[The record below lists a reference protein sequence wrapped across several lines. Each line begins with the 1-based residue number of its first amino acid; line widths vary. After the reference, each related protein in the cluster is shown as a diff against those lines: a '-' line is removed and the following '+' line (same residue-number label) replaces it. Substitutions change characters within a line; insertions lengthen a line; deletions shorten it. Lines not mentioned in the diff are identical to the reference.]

1 MPLLPTCGD
10 KLDTHRSVRRF
21 RADGRLLHGQGLLR
35 LCSGKAPMVLNR
47 NKNRGVEASDMPV
60 TNEIASDG
68 FNVLNDDEWPGID
81 SKFRLIVVAA
91 LRSKQLLNGSV
102 PRIDADPLKRRNTSI
117 ALEEVKQGLVP
128 FTNGNDD

>member
-1 MPLLPTCGD
+1 MLTGIEESKRLM
-10 KLDTHRSVRRF
+10 SVTSEIGRNGF
-21 RADGRLLHGQGLLR
+21 RV
-35 LCSGKAPMVLNR
+35 M
-47 NKNRGVEASDMPV
+47 
-60 TNEIASDG
+60 
-68 FNVLNDDEWPGID
+68 NDDEWPGID

-91 LRSKQLLNGSV
+91 LRSKQLLNGSL